1 MYNEKNVLSCKTEE
15 SVVDC
20 FSIRREAVVC
30 YYGLLLRLQWS
41 VWKSYIALKKHYR
54 TSRYG
59 VSEGI
64 ERMCQKLKP
73 LL

>member
-30 YYGLLLRLQWS
+30 YYGLLLRSVEVCMEVIYCVEEALQN
-41 VWKSYIALKKHYR
+41 V
-54 TSRYG
+54 
-59 VSEGI
+59 
-64 ERMCQKLKP
+64 
-73 LL
+73 